1 MTRHILVAPD
11 KFKGSLTATDAARA
25 ITRGLLRFDASIR
38 TIECPIADGGEGT
51 LSAAVAAGFV
61 RIPVD
66 APGPTGRTVSTAYAR
81 RGTTAVV
88 EMADVVGLQRL
99 PGGTRQPMTASSR
112 GLGHVIAHAL
122 DDGCRHIVLGIGGS
136 ASTDGGAGF
145 LQALGA
151 KLLDEHGRPLGD
163 GGRALLDAC
172 ALDVSALH
180 SGLQQATVVIA
191 CDVDNPL
198 CGPGGAAAVY
208 GTQKGANSTQVE
220 ELDAALEH
228 WAALVDTVTE
238 TNARGIPGA
247 GAAGGVGFAAM
258 AVLGAELR
266 SGIDLILDMVGLDRH
281 LHEAAAIITGEGSLD
296 RQSLHGK
303 APVGA
308 RLRASAHGVPAY
320 AIVGVST
327 LSREEEA
334 AAQFAAIYSL
344 HDREPDL
351 ARSIAGAGNLLTAI
365 AQDLAAE
372 HFATSAD
379 RSCAA
384 YD

>member
-11 KFKGSLTATDAARA
+11 KFKGSLSATDAADA
-25 ITRGLLRFDASIR
+25 ITRGLQQFDPAIR

-51 LSAAVAAGFV
+51 LAAAVAAGFE
-61 RIPVD
+61 RIAVD
-66 APGPTGRTVSTAYAR
+66 APGPTGRRVSTAYAR
-81 RGTTAVV
+81 RGTTAVI

-99 PGGTRQPMTASSR
+99 PGGARRPMTASSR
-112 GLGHVIAHAL
+112 GLGHVLARAL

-151 KLLDEHGRPLGD
+151 ELLDEHGGPLVD
-163 GGRALLDAC
+163 GGRALLGART
-172 ALDVSALH
+172 LDVAALH
-180 SGLQQATVVIA
+180 PGLAEATIVIA
-191 CDVDNPL
+191 SDVDNPL
-198 CGPGGAAAVY
+198 CGPAGAAAVY
-208 GTQKGANSTQVE
+208 APQKGASTAQVE

-228 WAALVDTVTE
+228 WATLVE
-238 TNARGIPGA
+238 TATGRDVRCTPGA

-258 AVLGAELR
+258 AVLDAELR

-281 LHEAAAIITGEGSLD
+281 LHEAIAVITGEGSLD

-303 APVGA
+303 APVGV
-308 RLRASAHGVPAY
+308 RFRATAHGVPAY
-320 AIVGVST
+320 AIVGVSKLT
-327 LSREEEA
+327 PEEEA

-344 HDREPDL
+344 HDREPDIT
-351 ARSIAGAGNLLTAI
+351 RSITGAGHLLTAI

-372 HFATSAD
+372 HFSTSTK
-379 RSCAA
+379 RS
-384 YD
+384 